1 MKSNK
6 SLFNSTLFKSNI
18 TRFLPF
24 SILFL
29 IIELIIYPTIV
40 YFNYDLRN
48 DLDLD
53 SLILLGIASDVFA
66 CIFACV
72 FAILVF
78 SYLFSANK
86 CIAIHS
92 FPIGRKALFTTNL
105 ISAYVLLVAPQL
117 IGLGVAIPGILMFAS
132 AYAAKTALLL
142 QFSTIFLLSFIALS
156 IGTLAM
162 MLAGN
167 AFAGAIIY
175 VILNFVYSTMVMLA
189 SFAMSIFGTG
199 LSEDI
204 FINEKSCYVLS
215 PFVDL
220 LVNLSQY
227 DSEKF
232 YGHKGYYI
240 ALAIYFVVSFAICAF
255 AFLLYKLR
263 ELEVAGEMAAF
274 EKELPFI
281 RVIVSIIGG
290 AILSIFICEI
300 STAGK
305 ILYALLYIVFSFI
318 VYFATQMVLKRKFNI
333 FSGKLVIRWLICCA
347 LSLGV
352 VLGLAAFETNYIPDA
367 NKVKSAN
374 INISYNI
381 ESKDEKNIK
390 QIQELQKLLVENC
403 RNNNNNLVKTVEDY
417 AEVPDNDYF
426 NVLIKY
432 NLKNGKLV
440 QRSYEYS
447 GNDKKI
453 ANLIREIEGSNEYVD
468 IFDYI
473 DSMGVKYTVM
483 SMTLA
488 ELNESGAMDV
498 EIASKNYE
506 KAFALCKEDVKVL
519 TKNYSSLNAGLMS
532 DPCEICINCLLDK
545 DNDKDAVKA
554 FKNLRDTS
562 FVEGYYSYY
571 DYDTGEFEIYINS
584 LPKDSKLMSFAKAN
598 QQ

>member
-6 SLFNSTLFKSNI
+6 SLFNTTLIKSNI

-29 IIELIIYPTIV
+29 IIELIIYPTII
-40 YFNYDLRN
+40 YFNYDIRTA
-48 DLDLD
+48 LDFD
-53 SLILLGIASDVFA
+53 ALIILGIVSDVFA
-66 CIFACV
+66 CIFACI

-92 FPIGRKALFTTNL
+92 FPIGRKALFATNL
-105 ISAYVLLVAPQL
+105 ISAYVLLVVPQL
-117 IGLGVAIPGILMFAS
+117 IGLLIAVPGIIMFSGAVV
-132 AYAAKTALLL
+132 AQTALLL

-175 VILNFVYSTMVMLA
+175 VILNFVYSAMVTLA
-189 SFAMSIFGTG
+189 SFALSIFGTG
-199 LSEDI
+199 LGEEVLITD
-204 FINEKSCYVLS
+204 KGAYVLS

-220 LVNLSQY
+220 LVNLTQY
-227 DSEKF
+227 DSDKF
-232 YGHKGYYI
+232 YGQKGYYT
-240 ALAIYFVVSFAICAF
+240 ALIIYFAVSFAICAL

-290 AILSIFICEI
+290 AILSIFIGEI
-300 STAGK
+300 SSAGK
-305 ILYALLYIVFSFI
+305 IIFALLYIVFSFI

-333 FSGKLVIRWLICCA
+333 FSFKLFIRWFICCS
-347 LSLGV
+347 LSLGFV
-352 VLGLAAFETNYIPDA
+352 IGFAAYETNYIPSAD
-367 NKVKSAN
+367 KVEAAS
-374 INISYNI
+374 INTTYNI
-381 ESKDEKNIK
+381 ECKDEKNIK
-390 QIQELQKLLVENC
+390 KVQQLQKELINYLSVDERFITTADTGEN
-403 RNNNNNLVKTVEDY
+403 
-417 AEVPDNDYF
+417 EVSDKRYINI
-426 NVLIKY
+426 LINYK
-432 NLKNGKLV
+432 LKNGKTV
-440 QRSYEYS
+440 QRSYEYQ
-447 GNDKKI
+447 GANKKI
-453 ANLIREIEGSNEYVD
+453 SGLINDIENSNGYVD

-473 DSMGVKYTVM
+473 DSLGIKYKVR

-488 ELNESGAMDV
+488 EINDSGAMDV
-498 EIASKNYE
+498 ELASKDYE
-506 KAFALCKEDVKVL
+506 KAFALCKEDVHAM
-519 TKNYSSLNAGLMS
+519 TESYNSLVSGLGGQ
-532 DPCEICINCLLDK
+532 DCEICIGCSIDK
-545 DNDKDAVKA
+545 TTDKKA
-554 FKNLRDTS
+554 IEKFRQNADSS

-571 DYDTGEFEIYINS
+571 DSDTGDFDIYINR
-584 LPKDSKLMSFAKAN
+584 LPENSKLMSFAKAN